1 VIYLAGVVNL
11 IFGVFTVLIFVDVVG
26 SWLLFARVRLPDWL
40 TGILQAV
47 NSITGVVLNPIRRLI
62 PNLGGLDLSPIIAL
76 VALEVLRNLVMRLLI
91 R

>member
-11 IFGVFTVLIFVDVVG
+11 IFGVFTVLILVDVVG